1 VAVCVL
7 SCVPMRVHISLD
19 EDLVRELDELAGERG
34 RSSYIEEAIRQRVD
48 RERRWRKIWSAVGS
62 ISDEGHPWDPDVAKW
77 VHDSRR
83 EDPRR
88 VG

>member
-1 VAVCVL
+1 
-7 SCVPMRVHISLD
+7 MRVHISL
-19 EDLVRELDELAGERG
+19 EEELVEQIDRTVGPRQ
-34 RSSYIEEAIRQRVD
+34 RSSYIAEAVRKQLD
-48 RERRWRKIWSAVGS
+48 ADRRWERIRSAFGT
-62 ISDEGHPWDPDVAKW
+62 ISDEGHPWDEAEDVAKW

>member
-1 VAVCVL
+1 
-7 SCVPMRVHISLD
+7 MRVHISLD
-19 EDLVRELDELAGERG
+19 EKTVRELDELAGSRG
-34 RSSYIEEAIRQRVD
+34 RSSYIEEAVLQRLE

-83 EDPRR
+83 EDAKR

>member
-1 VAVCVL
+1 
-7 SCVPMRVHISLD
+7 MRVHINLNEELVD
-19 EDLVRELDELAGERG
+19 EVDRRVGH
-34 RSSYIEEAIRQRVD
+34 RQRSAYIADAV
-48 RERRWRKIWSAVGS
+48 RKQLESERRWEKIRSAYGS

>member
-1 VAVCVL
+1 M
-7 SCVPMRVHISLD
+7 CVPMRVHISLD
-19 EDLVRELDELAGERG
+19 EELVRELDELVGRRG
-34 RSSYIEEAIRQRVD
+34 RSPFIAEAVRSAVAQ
-48 RERRWRKIWSAVGS
+48 ERRWQLIRSAIGS
-62 ISDEGHPWDPDVAKW
+62 ISAEGHPWDPDAAAW

>member
-1 VAVCVL
+1 
-7 SCVPMRVHISLD
+7 MRVHISLD
-19 EDLVRELDELAGERG
+19 DELVRQIDELVGPRG
-34 RSSYIEEAIRQRVD
+34 RSPFIAEAVRDEVD
-48 RERRWRKIWSAVGS
+48 VRRRWERIEAVLAREP
-62 ISDEGHPWDPDVAKW
+62 ISDEGHPWDDDVAKW